1 MCGHSHCCFGL
12 FQQRWNAC
20 KVWWWWWWWWTEVNR
35 RGPEIDWKR
44 NFWCTSIG
52 TVACSHYQ
60 TRKNCCTVCVQS
72 GLSGYQ
78 WQAVPSN
85 QLARSSL
92 LFCLPSSLLRCLC
105 SLINPLTWALFPF
118 LSLSLSLS
126 LSFTHTACNLISLS
140 EVFCYYLQSYFAGS
154 MAPDWIYFFLLFSLC
169 WTINCAPCVGS
180 V

>member
-1 MCGHSHCCFGL
+1 MQSVVVVVVVVDRGQSKRTWDRLEEEEKTGIFGAPFRL
-12 FQQRWNAC
+12 ALLLLRAR
-20 KVWWWWWWWWTEVNR
+20 TT
-35 RGPEIDWKR
+35 KR
-44 NFWCTSIG
+44 E
-52 TVACSHYQ
+52 
-60 TRKNCCTVCVQS
+60 KNCCCTVCVQS

-118 LSLSLSLS
+118 FSLS

-140 EVFCYYLQSYFAGS
+140 EVFCTTCRV
-154 MAPDWIYFFLLFSLC
+154 FLLVQWRLTEFIFFAVLPLLD
-169 WTINCAPCVGS
+169 N
-180 V
+180 